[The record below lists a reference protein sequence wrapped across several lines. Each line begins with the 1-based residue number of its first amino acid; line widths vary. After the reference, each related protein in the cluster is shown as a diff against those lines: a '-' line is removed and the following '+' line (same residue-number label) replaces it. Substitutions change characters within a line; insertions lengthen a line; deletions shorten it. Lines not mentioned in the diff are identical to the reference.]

1 MTSHSQPLSDT
12 DNWFDD
18 EINSLLKD
26 LEEEQAE
33 PQGEN
38 DLAELDSLFADQDNE
53 DQDNADDWDMESAFA
68 EAERP
73 QRMTLNLENTDSELE
88 ALFDNSP
95 DLEEAELNPYET
107 ASWFDNPVETIA
119 PKAPDTQILDNG
131 DRDFEKTEWTSWHDP
146 ADRSE
151 TMVNATEWEHWRDPG
166 DRDATMVN
174 ATEWAR
180 WQADEPPPSS
190 VEPAVP
196 VTDSDF
202 DDLDSLFDEV
212 EKQISFGTLVGEKRD
227 SSQQTSVPEPTSE
240 GVHLA
245 DTPVFLPSE
254 LDDLKELLGVAEVR
268 EDIPR
273 PFTGLKLPTLPKA
286 PQPVQAAIAPPFSD
300 SSVTLLFY
308 EPLKNLEALL
318 EMPPTGPHPTV
329 DFAGLEAF
337 LEQGFQAPLPQPIA
351 IPAPPIPAP
360 LPTAFTSL
368 PETDDEFKD
377 LEALLEQADRPM
389 GGPPTLVAVGGQ

>member
-146 ADRSE
+146 ADRAE

-180 WQADEPPPSS
+180 WQADEPSPSS

-227 SSQQTSVPEPTSE
+227 LSQQTSVPEPTSE

-254 LDDLKELLGVAEVR
+254 LDDLKELLGVAEAS
-268 EDIPR
+268 EEIPR
-273 PFTGLKLPTLPKA
+273 PFTGLGLPTLPREEAPTPKA
-286 PQPVQAAIAPPFSD
+286 PQPVHAAIAPPFRD
-300 SSVTLLFY
+300 SS
-308 EPLKNLEALL
+308 
-318 EMPPTGPHPTV
+318 
-329 DFAGLEAF
+329 
-337 LEQGFQAPLPQPIA
+337 
-351 IPAPPIPAP
+351 
-360 LPTAFTSL
+360 
-368 PETDDEFKD
+368 
-377 LEALLEQADRPM
+377 
-389 GGPPTLVAVGGQ
+389 